1 MTSQDML
8 HSLGLMVHLKK
19 VNGVTKADCQG
30 ISDYHEFL
38 ADVEQQ
44 AAGAAAVVGF
54 NAAHPFVELADI
66 TLTQLQYSD
75 AVEQMY
81 DGDIHYMSL
90 SLPYPAPAPIPL
102 PNRPSYFDT
111 YVGSLAG
118 DGGRTEADVDS
129 ILARMN
135 DILAGREPTRSA

>member
-1 MTSQDML
+1 MPGQDLIDKARRVFCLRGWRAEKGADKKGLRQVTSQDML

-19 VNGVTKADCQG
+19 VSGVTKVDCQG
-30 ISDYHEFL
+30 IVDYHDFL

-44 AAGAAAVVGF
+44 AAGSAAVAGF

-90 SLPYPAPAPIPL
+90 PSHSGFRFFLPL
-102 PNRPSYFDT
+102 
-111 YVGSLAG
+111 LK
-118 DGGRTEADVDS
+118 GRDA
-129 ILARMN
+129 I
-135 DILAGREPTRSA
+135 